1 MKTDSK
7 KDLVRSK
14 ESISVEELYE
24 HCKKRFQFELV
35 AGHDGLGKIIG
46 EKSLN
51 RPALALTGYFRHFA
65 HKRIQLF
72 GAGEMAYL
80 RDHSDEQQRDIITRI
95 AEKNIPCMMV
105 SRNLAP
111 TKGMLEVAKAYAIPL
126 IRTPCKSKDFSAEI
140 ALVLEEYFAPRVAV
154 HGTLLD
160 IKGIGTLLR
169 GKSGVGKSEC
179 ALKLI
184 QMGQSLVSDDLTY
197 FKLVNDQ
204 AVVGQSSELSRG
216 YMECRGLGIINIGE
230 LFGIRSIR
238 MEKRL
243 DLVVTFTE
251 WYPGMDEERTGLEQH
266 YYPVLGISIP
276 HVEIP
281 VKPGRDMAHLVE
293 VAAMVQALK
302 LIGHNSADEF
312 NQRLINYMQESSKEK
327 GVEG

>member
-1 MKTDSK
+1 MNK
-7 KDLVRSK
+7 KDSIRGK
-14 ESISVEELYE
+14 ESVSVKELYE
-24 HCKKRFQFELV
+24 SCKERFNFELV
-35 AGHDGLGKIIG
+35 AGQEGLEKIIA

-51 RPALALTGYFRHFA
+51 RPALALTGYFRHFG

-80 RDHSDEQQRDIITRI
+80 RDQTEEDQLKTLTAIAQRH
-95 AEKNIPCMMV
+95 IPCIIV

-111 TKGMLEVAKAYAIPL
+111 TKAMVEIARAYRIPL
-126 IRTPCKSKDFSAEI
+126 LRTPSKSKDFSVEI
-140 ALVLEEYFAPRVAV
+140 TLVLEEHFAPRIAV
-154 HGTLLD
+154 HGTLMD
-160 IKGIGTLLR
+160 VKGIGTLLR

-197 FKLVNDQ
+197 FKLVNESQ
-204 AVVGQSSELSRG
+204 IIGHSSELSQG
-216 YMECRGLGIINIGE
+216 YMECRGLGIINIAE

-238 MEKRL
+238 TQKRL

-251 WYPGMDEERTGLEQH
+251 WFPGMDEERTGLEQD
-266 YYPVLGISIP
+266 YYSILGIDIP

-312 NQRLINYMQESSKEK
+312 NQRLIAYMQKNAPAH
-327 GVEG
+327 